1 MRGMFCF
8 RVVTNAHAAV
18 CTSNPGTAAAL
29 PPCSRV
35 LYGYWAIPMG
45 MGGACCRSRS
55 FELFRWTV
63 KARGSANAQG
73 PTGSIRCARGRARHV
88 WRGRDGPQPHR
99 WAQVRPRSIHEAAAR
114 PALAHMLGRAH
125 ARTRARTRCGDRIC
139 RAASRFALLLR
150 ICFARAMCTAAQHSP
165 LGGAHALRPVGMQSS
180 ARRFM

>member
-18 CTSNPGTAAAL
+18 CTSNPRTAAAL

-35 LYGYWAIPMG
+35 LYGYWAIPTG
-45 MGGACCRSRS
+45 MGGACYRPRSL
-55 FELFRWTV
+55 ELFRRTV
-63 KARGSANAQG
+63 KARGSASAPG
-73 PTGSIRCARGRARHV
+73 HRWAHRRARDV

-99 WAQVRPRSIHEAAAR
+99 WAQVRPRLIHEAAAR
-114 PALAHMLGRAH
+114 LALAHMLGRAH
-125 ARTRARTRCGDRIC
+125 ERARARTHCGDRIR
-139 RAASRFALLLR
+139 RAASRFALLLG

-165 LGGAHALRPVGMQSS
+165 LSGADALDRIGMQSS